1 MNNEFYYFD
10 GVQFQKVLNLESIKG
25 IPVDNTV
32 EDSIFYGFFNTIN
45 TLLTIKKIEK
55 KCFYK
60 IDKVNSLFSILTPT
74 GWETL
79 ACENMDIR
87 ARGMD
92 LIDIAKINFINSL
105 VIKVDDKL
113 TFNKLEIKN
122 LDLIGIPNPIVRE
135 VPKSIVSDTLA
146 FTDITLKEVALEDQ
160 LKINFINSIINSVE
174 ERLRF
179 NNINFNSLN
188 TLENVEIILERG

>member
-10 GVQFQKVLNLESIKG
+10 GVQFQKVLNLEKIKG

-32 EDSIFYGFFNTIN
+32 EDSILYGFLNTIN

-60 IDKVNSLFSILTPT
+60 IDKVNSLFNILTPT

-79 ACENMDIR
+79 ACENMEIR

-92 LIDIAKINFINSL
+92 LIDIATINFINNL
-105 VIKVDDKL
+105 NIKVEDKL
-113 TFNKLEIKN
+113 NLNKIEIKN

-135 VPKSIVSDTLA
+135 VPKSIVSDSLI
-146 FTDITLKEVALEDQ
+146 FTKINLNELSLEDQ
-160 LKINFINSIINSVE
+160 LKINFVNSIINSVE
-174 ERLRF
+174 EILRF
-179 NNINFNSLN
+179 NSINFNKID
-188 TLENVEIILERG
+188 TVENVEIIIERG